1 MCLRHA
7 AYSVVAQIGHDS
19 VAVAPPPLP
28 SSSSTLPFSKNR
40 AGKVLDQSERVRA
53 ADSLSQPWTR
63 HGNFSIFSTQIFG
76 LNILEGGILC
86 NRIIYRI
93 FVSNNNSALGM
104 CLEAEKNLGRN
115 FNFQRGSCYYCRSCS
130 VNPGFPLFPP
140 SSFLNFWHG
149 SPLKYVTPDF
159 NQNFEQNF
167 FRDREQD
174 LGTELKREMHL
185 FRSNFWFTRIKLGSH
200 NTCE

>member
-1 MCLRHA
+1 MCLRHAAA
-7 AYSVVAQIGHDS
+7 AYSVVAQIGHDP
-19 VAVAPPPLP
+19 VAVALPPPPLP

-76 LNILEGGILC
+76 LNILEGGGGILC

-104 CLEAEKNLGRN
+104 CLEAGKNLGRN
-115 FNFQRGSCYYCRSCS
+115 FQRGGCCCCLLSKPWFSTFS
-130 VNPGFPLFPP
+130 P
-140 SSFLNFWHG
+140 SSFLNF
-149 SPLKYVTPDF
+149 
-159 NQNFEQNF
+159 
-167 FRDREQD
+167 
-174 LGTELKREMHL
+174 
-185 FRSNFWFTRIKLGSH
+185 
-200 NTCE
+200 